1 MKKAMISQPMHGKS
15 EDEIIKVREN
25 ATEFLESQGYEVVD
39 TYFEGEWCSDGV
51 LTLNGINNKPL
62 WFLAKSL
69 DMMSKCDLVYLCKGW
84 EKSRGCRL
92 ENEAALAYDI
102 PLLREI

>member
-1 MKKAMISQPMHGKS
+1 MISQPMHGKS

-51 LTLNGINNKPL
+51 LTL

-69 DMMSKCDLVYLCKGW
+69 EMMSKCDLVYLCKGW